1 MDYPA
6 DDAILRD
13 IATHGNACK
22 ALRDHGLDPA
32 QFYPRLA
39 VDEVFFQKY
48 ARAKS
53 AGCNAYADETID
65 IADGCEESQ
74 ESVAKARLRVDTRKW
89 HLSKLLPKVYG
100 DRLELD
106 HKGEGFA
113 ITIKPPEKTG

>member
-1 MDYPA
+1 MDYAA

-13 IATHGNACK
+13 IATHGNARK
-22 ALRDHGLDPA
+22 ALRDNSLAPE
-32 QFYPRLA
+32 QFYPRL
-39 VDEVFFQKY
+39 VDDAALFERY
-48 ARAKS
+48 ARAKK
-53 AGCNAYADETID
+53 AGCNAYADDTID
-65 IADGCEESQ
+65 LADSCEQSQ
-74 ESVAKARLRVDTRKW
+74 EAVAKARLQVETRKW